1 MQLWLPS
8 SKLSDKFSLTT
19 NFFTYVK
26 DKESNLQTCV
36 NALIFVVSCDYL
48 ILLKP
53 FDGSCLRLHALS
65 KVCQYVT
72 IDEKV
77 GVDLSF
83 AFIKV
88 VQSTI

>member
-1 MQLWLPS
+1 
-8 SKLSDKFSLTT
+8 
-19 NFFTYVK
+19 
-26 DKESNLQTCV
+26 LQTC
-36 NALIFVVSCDYL
+36 ASAFTFVVSCDSL

-65 KVCQYVT
+65 KVCQYAT